1 MSAAPGQ
8 DANFAMYENIAACAI
23 RRHGK
28 DSRKLRRALND
39 AEAELFLATSPSAK
53 AGLEHLVKRLVDELR
68 EIETRASGEPVPER
82 YP

>member
-8 DANFAMYENIAACAI
+8 DANFAMYESAI

-28 DSRKLRRALND
+28 DSRKLRRALYD

-68 EIETRASGEPVPER
+68 DLETRASGEPVPER